1 MKTLRGFSIL
11 CLLVFSFFNA
21 SSQSSLIP
29 KYEVGI
35 LGGTF
40 IYQGDLTP
48 NDIGSF
54 NTMKP
59 GLGIFGSRN
68 LNSVVAFRMQLLRG
82 SLKGDDSKYENPAW
96 RQQRNFKF
104 KSPITELSGL
114 LVWNILGLKPNEA
127 GIINFSPYLFGGVG
141 FSFLNIKRDWSQ
153 FNASHF
159 TDEAAILNG
168 LIADADHKLPKGVF
182 EFPIGMGVR
191 YGINSRLSFILEGT
205 YRLTSTD
212 YLDGFSQAANPDMND
227 HFHTMMAGLI
237 YSFGKRNK
245 FDCPIIKN

>member
-68 LNSVVAFRMQLLRG
+68 LNSVVAFRIQLLRG

-96 RQQRNFKF
+96 RQQRN
-104 KSPITELSGL
+104 
-114 LVWNILGLKPNEA
+114 
-127 GIINFSPYLFGGVG
+127 
-141 FSFLNIKRDWSQ
+141 
-153 FNASHF
+153 
-159 TDEAAILNG
+159 
-168 LIADADHKLPKGVF
+168 
-182 EFPIGMGVR
+182 
-191 YGINSRLSFILEGT
+191 
-205 YRLTSTD
+205 
-212 YLDGFSQAANPDMND
+212 
-227 HFHTMMAGLI
+227 
-237 YSFGKRNK
+237 
-245 FDCPIIKN
+245 